1 MSDNKKEHQMEFY
14 ISGTVSAAML
24 AYLIYAMF
32 NPEKF

>member
-1 MSDNKKEHQMEFY
+1 MSNNKKEYKMEFY
-14 ISGTVSAAML
+14 ISGIVSAAML